1 MKRQKTYDLRK
12 STALSELVYATQVKL
27 RAAGQGAASKRIVWH
42 SLWMQIYP
50 VIRNVPSCKF
60 IRSKAARFGIK
71 SYELCEARTGYLL
84 TMAIYSGKKGT
95 NSENQA
101 VHGFTG
107 ASSKIVI
114 QLMNEYF
121 HKGHCLVMDNF
132 YNSVTLTRF
141 LKEQCGTDVLGTL
154 NRRRKNTPPDIKALV
169 EQRIKKDEIVAR
181 DCSKITVLSLKDV
194 KLVTMISTYHN
205 ADTAPGQRAG
215 VACNKPLVVHSYN
228 KYMGGVAL
236 KDQKLSMYLLERKRG
251 LKWYVKG
258 KRKHI
263 LFL

>member
-1 MKRQKTYDLRK
+1 
-12 STALSELVYATQVKL
+12 
-27 RAAGQGAASKRIVWH
+27 
-42 SLWMQIYP
+42 
-50 VIRNVPSCKF
+50 
-60 IRSKAARFGIK
+60 
-71 SYELCEARTGYLL
+71 
-84 TMAIYSGKKGT
+84 MAIYSGKKGT

-154 NRRRKNTPPDIKALV
+154 NRRRKDTPPDIKALV
-169 EQRIKKDEIVAR
+169 EPRIKKDEIVAR
-181 DCSKITVLSLKDV
+181 HCSKITVLSWKDV

-228 KYMGGVAL
+228 KYMDGVDL

-251 LKWYVKG
+251 LKWYVKVFRRLLNISVLNTFIIY
-258 KRKHI
+258 RKNSQNHSRKLTHRENRYALAKALSWRHI
-263 LFL
+263 LTTRIRPAIQLSRGES